1 MPWLLELQRLS
12 PAQLTDPAC
21 KRSPRAWHSTPL
33 ATAVSILEAVLD
45 DWELQA
51 VVRWS
56 FRAIAMRALGETVGA
71 EKPGSL
77 PHVATAAT
85 LLGSE
90 GRATEVLL
98 AWPDLQ
104 QALEWLLAI
113 RRPRD
118 AALKEE
124 IPFVR
129 FLLLR
134 CARAFALDPYV
145 APASVSQHCS
155 LRCIGLHC
163 SYQLR
168 DSLTASD
175 LMDTCGWSVAEQS
188 VTVGFLPRWPG
199 SASTMRY
206 TVVCPQPWP

>member
-12 PAQLTDPAC
+12 PTQLTDPAC

-33 ATAVSILEAVLD
+33 ATAVSVLEAVLD
-45 DWELQA
+45 DWELEA

-56 FRAIAMRALGETVGA
+56 FQAIAMRALGETVGV

-90 GRATEVLL
+90 GRATELLL
-98 AWPDLQ
+98 AWPGLQ

-118 AALKEE
+118 VALKEE

-129 FLLLR
+129 LLPPR
-134 CARAFALDPYV
+134 CERTPAHDPCV
-145 APASVSQHCS
+145 ASVSLSHRCS
-155 LRCIGLHC
+155 LRCA
-163 SYQLR
+163 Y
-168 DSLTASD
+168 
-175 LMDTCGWSVAEQS
+175 AEALLS
-188 VTVGFLPRWPG
+188 AVLPGIECVDGHVWLICR
-199 SASTMRY
+199 
-206 TVVCPQPWP
+206 